1 MALTRGQRV
10 RRAVIGIVTVLVVAH
25 LIGGWYFSNRIYSDV
40 LDASAPFEWTKDV
53 FVNDAFVDEEGK
65 GSVTILDSEVRNE
78 DLRSDGT
85 FGLLYDGGFGVMS
98 GKPTIVGPR
107 VTRDFT
113 LTTGQEPTIGQRAA
127 VNSFAYPREPLP
139 PMQEVTYDGP
149 LGAMTGVYQ
158 PGTGSIWAIMVHGK
172 GSSPDEQFR
181 LMRATGAL
189 GMPSLAIR
197 YRNDTGVPPDP
208 SGTYGF
214 GATEWPDVQ
223 AGIDFA
229 VENGATGIVLTGGSM
244 GGAVIAA
251 YMRNAEDT
259 SEVRAIVLDSPLTDF
274 SATISYGAKQ
284 IEVAGQ
290 SAVPPTVTWTAKRLA
305 SLRFGVDWGDLD
317 YNDDTDWVSV
327 PTLVFHGTEDLTVPI
342 QTSRDLAERDP
353 DVTLVETKA
362 GHVESWNLDP
372 EGVRSAGARLP
383 RTAHLL
389 GPSWSSAN
397 TSTRGVRRWSGPPY
411 SSGTR
416 CPTPRT
422 WSRQR

>member
-10 RRAVIGIVTVLVVAH
+10 RRAAIGIVTVLVVLH
-25 LIGGWYFSNRIYSDV
+25 LAGGWYFSNRIYSDA

-53 FVNDAFVDEEGK
+53 LVNDVFVDDK
-65 GSVTILDSEVRNE
+65 GVGTVTILDADARNE
-78 DLRSDGT
+78 DLRSNGT

-98 GKPTIVGPR
+98 GKPVVVGPR

-113 LTTGQEPTIGQRAA
+113 LTTGEVPGIGSQAA

-158 PGTGSIWAIMVHGK
+158 PGTGDVWAVMVHGK
-172 GSSPDEQFR
+172 GSSPDENFR
-181 LMRATGAL
+181 MMRATGAL
-189 GMPSLAIR
+189 GMPSLAIT
-197 YRNDTGVPPDP
+197 YRNDTGVPADP

-214 GATEWPDVQ
+214 GETEWPDVQ

-229 VENGATGIVLTGGSM
+229 VQNGATGIVLTGGSM

-251 YMRNAEDT
+251 YMNNAEDQDAGL
-259 SEVRAIVLDSPLTDF
+259 VRGIVLDSPLTDL
-274 SATISYGAKQ
+274 SATISYGAQQ
-284 IEVAGQ
+284 IEIAGQ
-290 SAVPPTVTWTAKRLA
+290 RAVPPTVTWTAKRLA

-317 YNDDTDWVSV
+317 YNDDTDWASV
-327 PTLVFHGTEDLTVPI
+327 PTLIFHGTKDLTVPI
-342 QTSRDLAERDP
+342 QTSRDLADRDD

-372 EGVRSAGARLP
+372 EGYEATVRDFLEPLIS
-383 RTAHLL
+383 
-389 GPSWSSAN
+389 
-397 TSTRGVRRWSGPPY
+397 
-411 SSGTR
+411 
-416 CPTPRT
+416 
-422 WSRQR
+422 

>member
-10 RRAVIGIVTVLVVAH
+10 RRAAIGIITVLVVLH
-25 LIGGWYFSNRIYSDV
+25 LAGGWYFSNRIYSDA

-53 FVNDAFVDEEGK
+53 FVNDVFVDDK
-65 GSVTILDSEVRNE
+65 GVGTVTILDSEVRNE

-85 FGLLYDGGFGVMS
+85 FGLLYDGGFGVMT
-98 GKPTIVGPR
+98 GKPVIVGTR
-107 VTRDFT
+107 VTRDFK
-113 LTTGQEPTIGQRAA
+113 LTTGEIPAIGARAA

-139 PMQEVTYDGP
+139 PMQEVTYAGP
-149 LGAMTGVYQ
+149 LGPMTGVYQ
-158 PGTGSIWAIMVHGK
+158 PGTGTVWAVMVHGK

-181 LMRATGAL
+181 MMRATGAL
-189 GMPSLAIR
+189 GMPSLSIT

-214 GATEWPDVQ
+214 GKTEWPDVQ

-229 VENGATGIVLTGGSM
+229 VANGATGIVLTAGSM
-244 GGAVIAA
+244 GGSLVAA

-259 SEVRAIVLDSPLTDF
+259 SLVRGIVLDSPLTDF
-274 SATISYGAKQ
+274 SDTISYKAKQ
-284 IEVAGQ
+284 VKIAGQ
-290 SAVPPTVTWTAKRLA
+290 ASIPPTVTWTAKRMA

-353 DVTLVETKA
+353 DVTLVETEA

-372 EGVRSAGARLP
+372 EAYEAQVQDFLKP
-383 RTAHLL
+383 LI
-389 GPSWSSAN
+389 
-397 TSTRGVRRWSGPPY
+397 
-411 SSGTR
+411 
-416 CPTPRT
+416 
-422 WSRQR
+422 Q